1 MIRKVYFFVL
11 IFIFSSLVYSYP
23 SFIGYGY
30 SSCITC
36 HYNGHGG
43 GALNDYGRAL
53 YATEISARDIYSE
66 KTSEEEIAADSG
78 FLRSYPIPWWV
89 RPGVKYRDLW
99 FQNNP
104 GSGSV
109 KNERYINMQTE
120 LNLNFFA
127 DKKQKLGLITTTAYT
142 VYPRRFSTGTEIKT
156 PFWFAKEYYIRY
168 QYSKTFWIY
177 LGQLDRVFGL
187 RQVDHTAVSRQ
198 LIGIAHF
205 DQTQGAVLHWTYPT
219 WDIALNT
226 FFGNGDEQVQLKQKG
241 LSVSGEY
248 ELAEKF
254 KIGASGLTSKSDSLQ
269 WKIFALHTRM
279 GLSKGSSLQVESGLF
294 EKTSLSPTPVT
305 PVLGGYAI
313 LEGLTHLRRGY
324 NLLSVF
330 QYSKSDVKSPS
341 IDKTSLGV
349 GFLTFPLPRT
359 EVRFMAING
368 KSYNE
373 NSASED
379 NWQLQSQLHLLW

>member
-1 MIRKVYFFVL
+1 MAF
-11 IFIFSSLVYSYP
+11 SYP

-53 YATEISARDIYSE
+53 YATEIAARDIYSE
-66 KTSEEEIAADSG
+66 KTTEEEIAGDSG
-78 FLRSYPIPWWV
+78 FLLSKPLPWWI
-89 RPGVKYRDLW
+89 RPGLKYRDLW

-104 GSGSV
+104 GSSSAKYEKYV
-109 KNERYINMQTE
+109 NMQTE
-120 LNLNFFA
+120 INLNFFL
-127 DKKQKLGLITTTAYT
+127 DQKQKVGLITTTAYT
-142 VYPRRFSTGTEIKT
+142 VYPRRFSTGTEINV

-187 RQVDHTAVSRQ
+187 RQVDHTAVSRK
-198 LIGIAHF
+198 LLGITHF
-205 DQTQGAVLHWTYPT
+205 DQTQGTVLHWTYPT
-219 WDIALNT
+219 WDFAANA
-226 FFGNGDEQVQLKQKG
+226 FVGNGDERPQVKQKG

-254 KIGASGLTSKSDSLQ
+254 KIGASGLTSKSETLQ
-269 WKIFALHTRM
+269 WKILAVHSRM
-279 GLSKGSSLQVESGLF
+279 GLSKGSSLQAESGVY
-294 EKTSLSPTPVT
+294 EKTALSPTPAA
-305 PVLGGYAI
+305 PVLAAYGI
-313 LEGLTHLRRGY
+313 LESLTLLRRGY

-330 QYSKSDVKSPS
+330 QYSKADIKSPS
-341 IDKTSLGV
+341 AEMTSLGV
-349 GFLTFPLPRT
+349 GLLAFPLPRT
-359 EVRFMAING
+359 EVRIMAING
-368 KSYNE
+368 KNYNE

-379 NWQLQSQLHLLW
+379 SWQLQSQLHVSW